1 MVWRHVGVFA
11 GFAGVARRI
20 GAWGI
25 GSPAPERIA
34 GGSAAPC
41 RAAPVAPPKS
51 PLELAV
57 NGRTH

>member
-1 MVWRHVGVFA
+1 MVWRHVGVVA
-11 GFAGVARRI
+11 GFVGVARRI

-34 GGSAAPC
+34 GGST
-41 RAAPVAPPKS
+41 APVAPPKS

-57 NGRTH
+57 NRQTH